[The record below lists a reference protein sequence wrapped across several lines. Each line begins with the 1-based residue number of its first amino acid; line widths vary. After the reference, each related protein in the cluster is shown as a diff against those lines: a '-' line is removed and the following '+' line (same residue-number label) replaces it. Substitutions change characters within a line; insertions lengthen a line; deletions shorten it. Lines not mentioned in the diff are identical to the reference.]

1 MVDITLVIP
10 IAGAVGLAFAGYL
23 TWYVFRKDLGTPE
36 MQEIGD
42 AIRQGAMAY
51 MKRQYTTIIV
61 ISLLLSV
68 LIASLIDPKPWVGLS
83 FLVGALASALSGY
96 IGMYVSVRSNI
107 RTAAAARRTL
117 NEALVTSF
125 RGGAVSGMGVVSLSL
140 IGVAGVFFAFRN
152 GMGFDPGMSLDAAIG
167 FAFGAS
173 FAALFAQLG
182 GGIYTKAAD
191 VGADLVGKVEAGI
204 PEDDPRNPAVI
215 ADLVGDNVGDCAG
228 RGADLFEST
237 AAENIGAMVLGLSLF
252 KFWTSLVP
260 ASLQWSESEALVW
273 IFFPLVARSFGIF
286 ASLAGVLAV
295 RLRREDKDPMSGI
308 NMGYYV
314 TCILAAI
321 FFFIATKYMMG
332 DKYLYFFGAG
342 LIGIALSIVIVYITQ
357 YYTSGSWRPVREI
370 AQASTTGPA
379 TNIITGLSIA
389 METTAMPVIAII
401 VALLAAFGL
410 GQMAAPTDPAIV
422 NATNFN
428 YATYKLIYGFYG
440 TAVATMGMLATCA
453 FILAT
458 DTFGPI
464 TDNAGGIIEMSNQ
477 PEEIRRR
484 TDRLDACGNTTK
496 ALTKGYAMASA
507 ALAAF
512 LLFGAYFERVATKK
526 YGGDLSLAFH
536 VDLAQPDV
544 FVGGL
549 LGAMLVF
556 LFASLAIRAVGKAA
570 YAMINEVR
578 RQFKA
583 DPGIMERTSKPDY
596 AKCVDI
602 ATKGA
607 LKAMVLPA
615 LLPVLVPVSFGII
628 MKLMHYDAPQAVGA
642 LLMVGTITG
651 IMVAN
656 MFNNGGGAWD
666 NGKKYIEAGN
676 LGGKKSPAH
685 AAAVV
690 GDTVGDPLKDTAG
703 PSIHVLVKLLATVTL
718 VFVGLF
724 I

>member
-10 IAGAVGLAFAGYL
+10 IAGIVGLAFAGYL
-23 TWYVFRKDLGTPE
+23 TWYVFKKDLGSPE

-42 AIRQGAMAY
+42 AIREGATAY
-51 MKRQYTTIIV
+51 LKRQYKTISI
-61 ISLLLSV
+61 ISILLGILLGV
-68 LIASLIDPKPWVGLS
+68 LIEPKPYVGLA
-83 FLVGALASALSGY
+83 FLVGAGSSALSGY

-107 RTAAAARRTL
+107 RTAAAAKRSL
-117 NEALVTSF
+117 NEALVVSF
-125 RGGAVSGMGVVSLSL
+125 RGGAVSGMAVVSLSL
-140 IGVAGVFFAFRN
+140 IGVAGVFYILNTGVSLSIAH
-152 GMGFDPGMSLDAAIG
+152 SLDAAIG

-191 VGADLVGKVEAGI
+191 VGADLVGKLEAGI

-237 AAENIGAMVLGLSLF
+237 AAENIGAMLLGLALYL
-252 KFWTSLVP
+252 FWTDGVP
-260 ASLQWSESEALVW
+260 EAYRWDEGEALVW
-273 IFFPLVARSFGIF
+273 IFFPLVARAFGIF
-286 ASLAGVLAV
+286 ASMVGVLV
-295 RLRREDKDPMSGI
+295 VKLKREDKDPMAGI
-308 NMGYYV
+308 NIGYYV
-314 TCILAAI
+314 TCILAA
-321 FFFIATKYMMG
+321 FFFYVATKVMFG
-332 DKYLYFFGAG
+332 DTYIYFFGAG
-342 LIGIALSIVIVYITQ
+342 LVGIALSIVIVYITQ
-357 YYTSGSWRPVREI
+357 YYTSGSWRPVKEI
-370 AQASTTGPA
+370 AKSSTTGPA

-389 METTAMPVIAII
+389 LESTALPVIAII
-401 VALLAAFGL
+401 VALLASFGL
-410 GQMAAPTDPAIV
+410 GQMAAPTDLPEGV
-422 NATNFN
+422 LSDTD
-428 YATYKLIYGFYG
+428 KLVYGFYG

-464 TDNAGGIIEMSNQ
+464 TDNAGGIVEMSNQ

-496 ALTKGYAMASA
+496 ALTKGYAMGSA

-512 LLFGAYFERVATKK
+512 LLFGAYFERVALARDV
-526 YGGDLSLAFH
+526 DLSEAFK
-536 VDLAQPDV
+536 VDIAQPDV
-544 FVGGL
+544 FVGAL
-549 LGAMLVF
+549 VGAMLVF

-570 YAMINEVR
+570 HKMINEVR
-578 RQFKA
+578 RQFKEI
-583 DPGIMERTSKPDY
+583 PGIMDRTAKPDY

-607 LKAMVLPA
+607 LRAMVLPGI
-615 LLPVLVPVSFGII
+615 LPVLVPVTFGV
-628 MKLMHYDAPQAVGA
+628 LMRLAGYDAPQAVGA
-642 LLMVGTITG
+642 LLIVGTITG
-651 IMVAN
+651 IMMAN

-666 NGKKYIEAGN
+666 NGKKYVEMGN
-676 LGGKKSPAH
+676 YGGKGTLAH
-685 AAAVV
+685 SAAIV

-703 PSIHVLVKLLATVTL
+703 PSIHVLVKLVATATL

-724 I
+724 VAGG